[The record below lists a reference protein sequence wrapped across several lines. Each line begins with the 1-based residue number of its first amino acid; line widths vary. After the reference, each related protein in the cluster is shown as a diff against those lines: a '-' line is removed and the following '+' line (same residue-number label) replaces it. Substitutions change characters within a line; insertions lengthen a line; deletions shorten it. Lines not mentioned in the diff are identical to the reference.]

1 MLYYYYRL
9 NIDFQKEYRRQGV
22 AAILLPLHSI
32 LHLSNRCL
40 RPLWGDRKASAY
52 GIFNRPVQ

>member
-22 AAILLPLHSI
+22 AAILLPFHSI
-32 LHLSNRCL
+32 RYPSNRCL
-40 RPLWGDRKASAY
+40 QPRLGDRKAPAH